1 MSFFAGVERGVDK
14 VSSLFTF
21 FVLLLLTAL
30 VFGSFSGGFKL
41 HQVSQNW
48 GEKQKYQV
56 ISYAK
61 RKAGLRWG
69 SYSLPTRFPNAK
81 PHQLDAW
88 LQRAW
93 VNQYAKPMREVSLWS
108 AAGAG
113 LGSLLFVI
121 YSMLFRSKKDDHRRG
136 SQVVS
141 PATLASL
148 VHKQSRD
155 KPNYKIANVPLP
167 FMAEHQHMMMLGGPG
182 SGKSQ
187 AIDALLKQARRMG
200 DKVLCFDP
208 GGIFLSHH
216 FKAGDKILNPFDSRS
231 VAWSP
236 LIEINSSA
244 DADSMAKSV
253 MQSSGQS
260 GGGGDNQYFLDGAR
274 QIFAETF
281 GIIKQGL
288 IDNDYL
294 KWLTRTPLDQLHQVL
309 QHTPANIY
317 LDPKAKGTG
326 GGGVLSTLISKL
338 NSWKYLEGV
347 AGEDFS
353 IKQWVRDDSDK
364 SWLWLNAVD
373 REMASMESLI
383 STWIDTAA
391 LETMSRQPFVEQ
403 TRIWIVIDELG
414 SLQKLPALLQL
425 LAKGRKYWAIVVLS
439 TQTPSQ
445 VESIYK
451 KEGKRAIAGTI
462 GTWLLYRLP
471 EPEDAESA
479 SKMIGDVELMRTNE
493 NHSTGKGGKG
503 HSTSSQVVKERAILS
518 SELQNLPDLTGYLLL
533 PGDYPTAKVRTKYVE
548 HPLLT
553 DCIKKRNMDFNNQ
566 QKRSKLGIDLG
577 EF

>member
-1 MSFFAGVERGVDK
+1 MSFFAGVERGINK
-14 VSSLFTF
+14 VGSLFS
-21 FVLLLLTAL
+21 FVVFMFLIAI
-30 VFGSFSGGFKL
+30 VFGSFAGGYKFNEVAKI
-41 HQVSQNW
+41 W
-48 GEKQKYQV
+48 GEKQRYQV
-56 ISYAK
+56 TAYIK
-61 RKAGLRWG
+61 RKAGLSWG
-69 SYSLPTRFPNAK
+69 SYSLPIRFSNVK
-81 PHQLDAW
+81 PHQLDVW
-88 LQRAW
+88 LQREW
-93 VNQYAKPMREVSLWS
+93 TKQYAKPMREVSLW
-108 AAGAG
+108 AAGGAG
-113 LGSLLFVI
+113 SGAFLFVV

-141 PATLASL
+141 SPTLASM
-148 VHKQSRD
+148 VRKQSRD

-167 FMAEHQHMMMLGGPG
+167 FMSEHQHIMMLGGPG

-187 AIDALLKQARRMG
+187 AIDALLKQARKAG

-216 FKAGDKILNPFDSRS
+216 FNSGDKILNPFDSRS

-236 LIEINSSA
+236 LNEINSPA

-253 MQSSGQS
+253 MQASGQS

-274 QIFAETF
+274 QIFSETL

-288 IDNDYL
+288 IDDDYL
-294 KWLTRTPLDQLHQVL
+294 KWLTRTPLEQLYQVL

-338 NSWKYLEGV
+338 NSWKYLHRV
-347 AGEDFS
+347 DGESFS
-353 IKQWVRDDSDK
+353 IKQWVRHDK
-364 SWLWLNAVD
+364 DKGWLWLNAVD

-383 STWIDTAA
+383 STWIDTAST
-391 LETMSRQPFVEQ
+391 EIMSRKPFVEQ
-403 TRIWIVIDELG
+403 VRIWIVIDELA

-425 LAKGRKYWAIVVLS
+425 LAKGRKYWGIVVLS

-445 VESIYK
+445 IEIIYK

-479 SKMIGDVELMRTNE
+479 SKMIGDVELMRTNQ
-493 NHSTGKGGKG
+493 NHNTGKGGKG
-503 HSTSSQVVKERAILS
+503 HATSTQVVKERAILA
-518 SELQNLPDLTGYLLL
+518 SELQNLPDLKGYLLL
-533 PGDYPTAKVRTKYVE
+533 PGDYPAAKVQTKYVDY
-548 HPLLT
+548 PLIT
-553 DCIKKRNMDFNNQ
+553 DCINERDMSFHNQ
-566 QKRSKLGIDLG
+566 RPNQGLGIDLG
-577 EF
+577 KV